1 METGIFGPSLY
12 CLERGEETRKGLIS
26 NILAI
31 PGLRESWIPDVGP
44 RLFHPENPVGSY
56 NKHIKPYP
64 IAESSAWTRT
74 LKEYPNIRRPFKA
87 PPRSG
92 LIPRGRVHMRALAE
106 AFTVPDTLFWHA
118 VAEVLYGYVWSMIDD
133 NIICKECF
141 RGTAVCAIF
150 AAFPDYYHF
159 CQEML
164 PLLEMTAKHIVEYIA
179 HVHRCH
185 SHNSEYHK
193 VMDTWLSTLQ
203 AVYLDV
209 LHPKAEGLRFPEDE
223 LQSIRYRLINGGMR
237 AIALE
242 VRLESGRL
250 DEDDLTLDT
259 IAFVGVTMHDA
270 CDYRHDNLA
279 NEFYNTLTIVSA
291 HCGVPAT
298 NMVRRLCVDVWAWAL
313 DKGAD
318 WVLHYSGRMLA
329 WQLYMARYRTTI
341 LFDHMVPT
349 ESGDQPAE
357 DPYGD
362 PVLNRMN
369 PLPPSTH
376 PYDFDLRNRCS
387 NKDRYDELLRKCLS
401 HFETCS
407 GCYQYDKVSWEARV
421 PLLGKAYETKYTD
434 CSCLSIISTYMVLA
448 CMEPVWWAVDYATE
462 YTGPMEKW
470 SPLLC

>member
-1 METGIFGPSLY
+1 
-12 CLERGEETRKGLIS
+12 
-26 NILAI
+26 
-31 PGLRESWIPDVGP
+31 
-44 RLFHPENPVGSY
+44 
-56 NKHIKPYP
+56 
-64 IAESSAWTRT
+64 
-74 LKEYPNIRRPFKA
+74 
-87 PPRSG
+87 
-92 LIPRGRVHMRALAE
+92 
-106 AFTVPDTLFWHA
+106 
-118 VAEVLYGYVWSMIDD
+118 
-133 NIICKECF
+133 
-141 RGTAVCAIF
+141 
-150 AAFPDYYHF
+150 
-159 CQEML
+159 
-164 PLLEMTAKHIVEYIA
+164 
-179 HVHRCH
+179 
-185 SHNSEYHK
+185 
-193 VMDTWLSTLQ
+193 MDTWLSTLQ

-250 DEDDLTLDT
+250 DEDDLTLDA

-279 NEFYNTLTIVSA
+279 NEFYNTLTI
-291 HCGVPAT
+291 
-298 NMVRRLCVDVWAWAL
+298 
-313 DKGAD
+313 
-318 WVLHYSGRMLA
+318 
-329 WQLYMARYRTTI
+329 LYMARYRTTI

-349 ESGDQPAE
+349 ESGDPSAE

-376 PYDFDLRNRCS
+376 PYGFDLRNRCS
-387 NKDRYDELLRKCLS
+387 NKDRYDELLRKCLA

-434 CSCLSIISTYMVLA
+434 CSCLDIISTYMVLA

-462 YTGPMEKW
+462 YTGPMEEW